1 LLKPNRKRTGGLA
14 EGKISTNNDRTGFL
28 ELLRL
33 KAVRMKSNRNWMWFD
48 IRYGWKFIYFIY
60 MPNFFFVTLS
70 YVLSPAWRKL
80 DERYALRFSDSEG
93 DEIDDIEPYV
103 TYQMRKKP
111 LTRRKYS
118 ETIKLVYNEKEEWD
132 YIPEQPIRYR

>member
-1 LLKPNRKRTGGLA
+1 
-14 EGKISTNNDRTGFL
+14 
-28 ELLRL
+28 
-33 KAVRMKSNRNWMWFD
+33 MKSNRNWMWFD

-93 DEIDDIEPYV
+93 DEI
-103 TYQMRKKP
+103 
-111 LTRRKYS
+111 
-118 ETIKLVYNEKEEWD
+118 ETGWLQRVDRLRIFKHL
-132 YIPEQPIRYR
+132 PSG